1 MMYDK
6 LFASMIL
13 PVQPEFAADGA
24 VIRLE
29 DVVAEVA
36 EVGAG
41 ESFFG
46 GYAEDFLADLGL
58 DMLEQA
64 PEAAARKA
72 KIQG

>member
-1 MMYDK
+1 MYDK

-24 VIRLE
+24 VIRVE
-29 DVVAEVA
+29 DVAVE
-36 EVGAG
+36 ESQPGAG
-41 ESFFG
+41 EAFFG
-46 GYAEDFLADLGL
+46 GYADDFLADLGL

-64 PEAAARKA
+64 PEASPRKA

>member
-1 MMYDK
+1 MYDK

-24 VIRLE
+24 VIKVE
-29 DVVAEVA
+29 DFVAEA
-36 EVGAG
+36 ETG
-41 ESFFG
+41 EAFFG
-46 GYAEDFLADLGL
+46 GYAEDFLADMGL

-64 PEAAARKA
+64 PEARTGKA